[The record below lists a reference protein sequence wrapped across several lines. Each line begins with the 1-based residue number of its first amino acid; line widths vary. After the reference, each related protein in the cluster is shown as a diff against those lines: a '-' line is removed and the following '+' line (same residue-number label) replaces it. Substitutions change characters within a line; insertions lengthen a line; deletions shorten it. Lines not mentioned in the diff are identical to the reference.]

1 MKSDLLASVLIFPD
15 RNFNYRRL
23 ACEQNYSAGCKNVA
37 IPTPVRVP
45 GLSLEAVAGVMTGP
59 DQDKVSRVPVQR
71 RQTRLAP

>member
-1 MKSDLLASVLIFPD
+1 MIGQKATFGPD
-15 RNFNYRRL
+15 SLNIGDSPVSRTIVPGVKML
-23 ACEQNYSAGCKNVA
+23 A

-71 RQTRLAP
+71 RQPRLAP

>member
-1 MKSDLLASVLIFPD
+1 MSRTIVPGVKML
-15 RNFNYRRL
+15 
-23 ACEQNYSAGCKNVA
+23 A

-71 RQTRLAP
+71 RQPRLPP

>member
-1 MKSDLLASVLIFPD
+1 MSRTIVPGVKML
-15 RNFNYRRL
+15 
-23 ACEQNYSAGCKNVA
+23 A

-71 RQTRLAP
+71 RQPRLPPDYFVICTFKLCFNLTRYKV